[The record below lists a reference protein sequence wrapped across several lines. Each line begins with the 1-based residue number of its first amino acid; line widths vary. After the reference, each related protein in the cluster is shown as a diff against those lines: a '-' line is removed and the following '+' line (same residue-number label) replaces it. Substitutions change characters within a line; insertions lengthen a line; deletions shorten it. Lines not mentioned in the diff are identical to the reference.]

1 MANSA
6 PHTVSSYDDE
16 LHRLR
21 SVILQMGALCD
32 AQLTAA
38 IDAIAEADAPGAQ
51 AVVALDARADALY
64 NEAQEAAVGI
74 FVRHAPLADD
84 LREVVATLKIA
95 GWLERAAD
103 HAKNIARRGVD
114 VAGLDAAEAAALVLG
129 LGGQAKALL
138 RAALEAY
145 SDRDAVQA
153 SAVIAGDAA
162 IDASYAAAFEGLL
175 EFTRSH
181 PAALT
186 ATTHLQFIAKN
197 FERIADEATNI
208 AEQVRYAVSGEIA
221 TPRETTPLPVV
232 SAG

>member
-1 MANSA
+1 MADQA
-6 PHTVSSYDDE
+6 PHIVSSYDDE

-38 IDAIAEADAPGAQ
+38 IDALAEGDAPGAQ

-64 NEAQEAAVGI
+64 DEAQDAAIGI

-103 HAKNIARRGVD
+103 HAKNIARRAVD
-114 VAGLDAAEAAALVLG
+114 VAGLDAAAPAALVLD
-129 LGGQAKALL
+129 LGAQAKALM

-145 SDRDAVQA
+145 ADRDAVQA
-153 SAVIAGDAA
+153 TNVIAGDER
-162 IDASYAAAFEGLL
+162 IDADYRRVFDALLAFTKGQPL
-175 EFTRSH
+175 
-181 PAALT
+181 ALT
-186 ATTHLQFIAKN
+186 ATTHLHFIAKN

-208 AEQVRYAVSGEIA
+208 AEQVRYAVSGEVPV
-221 TPRETTPLPVV
+221 PRVTTPLPVV